1 LPPHDGDPTERLISI
16 AMVDPLVF
24 NPVAVAKAKNRF
36 LTVRTSRQARPNNL
50 AGWAL
55 GAT

>member
-1 LPPHDGDPTERLISI
+1 
-16 AMVDPLVF
+16 MVGPLVF

-36 LTVRTSRQARPNNL
+36 LTVRTSRQARPYTL
-50 AGWAL
+50 VGWAL